1 MRRIWAFV
9 AINVGLMIQ
18 AAMVTLKMN
27 ENTPR
32 GKEIAQL
39 RSSLDQS
46 AIESNTELEF
56 RIVRQDRQN
65 GLELFDIDGTQGRL
79 IVKQS
84 PDREILCPDPL
95 AQCLLKLQVNLDIL
109 FVTISAKGLAP
120 KMWFT
125 RYVLVHIL
133 RCR

>member
-1 MRRIWAFV
+1 M
-9 AINVGLMIQ
+9 AINVQ
-18 AAMVTLKMN
+18 AAMVTLRMD
-27 ENTPR
+27 ENTAK
-32 GKEIAQL
+32 GTEIAQL
-39 RSSLDQS
+39 RDSLDQS

-95 AQCLLKLQVNLDIL
+95 ARCMLKLQVKTPVKTYLSNLTNTNSL
-109 FVTISAKGLAP
+109 L
-120 KMWFT
+120 
-125 RYVLVHIL
+125 LLHIL
-133 RCR
+133 RSIKLDDI

>member
-1 MRRIWAFV
+1 MRRIWAFM
-9 AINVGLMIQ
+9 AINVQ
-18 AAMVTLKMN
+18 AAMVTLKMS
-27 ENTPR
+27 ENTAK
-32 GKEIAQL
+32 GGEIAQL
-39 RSSLDQS
+39 RDSLDQS

-95 AQCLLKLQVNLDIL
+95 AACLLKLQVKNQAAKTYFSNL
-109 FVTISAKGLAP
+109 AK
-120 KMWFT
+120 KRTVCCYFIIFC
-125 RYVLVHIL
+125 VV
-133 RCR
+133 

>member
-1 MRRIWAFV
+1 MRRIWAFM
-9 AINVGLMIQ
+9 AINVQ
-18 AAMVTLKMN
+18 AAMVTLRMD
-27 ENTPR
+27 ENTAK
-32 GKEIAQL
+32 GTEIAQL
-39 RSSLDQS
+39 RDSLDQS

-95 AQCLLKLQVNLDIL
+95 AMCTLKLQVKTPVKTHLSNLTNTNSL
-109 FVTISAKGLAP
+109 L
-120 KMWFT
+120 
-125 RYVLVHIL
+125 LLHIL
-133 RCR
+133 RSIKLDDI

>member
-1 MRRIWAFV
+1 M
-9 AINVGLMIQ
+9 AINVQ
-18 AAMVTLKMN
+18 AAMVTLRMD
-27 ENTPR
+27 ENTAK
-32 GKEIAQL
+32 GTEIAQL
-39 RSSLDQS
+39 RDSLDQS

-95 AQCLLKLQVNLDIL
+95 ATCMLKLQVKTPVKTYLSNLTNTNSL
-109 FVTISAKGLAP
+109 L
-120 KMWFT
+120 
-125 RYVLVHIL
+125 LLHIL
-133 RCR
+133 RSIK